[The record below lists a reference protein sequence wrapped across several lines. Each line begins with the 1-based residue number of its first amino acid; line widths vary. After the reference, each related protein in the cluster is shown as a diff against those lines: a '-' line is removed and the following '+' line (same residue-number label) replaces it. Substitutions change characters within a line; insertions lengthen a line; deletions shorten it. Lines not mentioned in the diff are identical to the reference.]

1 MVAPVFAAEAMWKSF
16 GPRPILRDAS
26 AWAFPGSVTVLL
38 GRNGCGKS
46 TLLRCAMGYLRTF
59 AGVVIFR
66 EARYDRPS
74 LARLAADGLFYLAD
88 RRLLARGLTLR
99 QHLSALQ
106 HRYPD
111 AAAEAAL
118 DLYRTAPFQDRR
130 PHELSGGEERRAEL
144 TVAAARAPAC
154 LIADEPFR
162 GLAPLDAEV
171 VSQGLRTLAERGAA
185 VLITGHEVHQLL
197 ALGDHIIWMT
207 GGTTHYLGTPAQ
219 ALEHRLFRWDYLT
232 ATF

>member
-66 EARYDRPS
+66 DARYDRPS
-74 LARLAADGLFYLAD
+74 LARLSADGLFYLAD

-106 HRYPD
+106 SRFPG

-118 DLYRTAPFQDRR
+118 DLYRTTPFQDRR

-144 TVAAARAPAC
+144 TVAAARGPAC

-162 GLAPLDAEV
+162 GLAPIDAEV
-171 VSQGLRTLAERGAA
+171 VSSGLRALAERGTA
-185 VLITGHEVHQLL
+185 VLITGHEVRQLL

-207 GGTTHYLGTPAQ
+207 GGTTHYLGTPAE

-232 ATF
+232 TTF

>member
-1 MVAPVFAAEAMWKSF
+1 
-16 GPRPILRDAS
+16 
-26 AWAFPGSVTVLL
+26 
-38 GRNGCGKS
+38 
-46 TLLRCAMGYLRTF
+46 MGYLRTF

-88 RRLLARGLTLR
+88 RRLLARGITLG
-99 QHLSALQ
+99 QHLSAL
-106 HRYPD
+106 RARFRD
-111 AAAEAAL
+111 APVEDAL
-118 DLYRTAPFQDRR
+118 ELYRTGSFRDRR

-144 TVAAARAPAC
+144 TVAAARPPVC

-162 GLAPLDAEV
+162 GLAPLDAEI
-171 VSQGLRTLAERGAA
+171 VSNGLRALAERGTA
-185 VLITGHEVHQLL
+185 VLITGHEVRHLL

-207 GGTTHYLGTPAQ
+207 GGTTHYLGTAAQ

-232 ATF
+232 TTF